1 MSIATLV
8 NCFIL
13 FYFPNKIRH
22 GYIFLGCVCHLNQ
35 LGSLQRQTESNKRWE
50 GDGLDYFR
58 NVYNNWRPAQLELR
72 FIFLQ
77 FAMTDGTR
85 PTNVAVT
92 LVYRLETVDKV
103 KEVVN
108 FGGRYIVLTI
118 S

>member
-1 MSIATLV
+1 
-8 NCFIL
+8 
-13 FYFPNKIRH
+13 
-22 GYIFLGCVCHLNQ
+22 
-35 LGSLQRQTESNKRWE
+35 
-50 GDGLDYFR
+50 
-58 NVYNNWRPAQLELR
+58 
-72 FIFLQ
+72 
-77 FAMTDGTR
+77 MTDGTR